1 MCQITPPQDAIAG
14 RLFQATIQTLE
25 LFGVY
30 LGRTLGLYKALHR
43 RGPMSARQLATAANI
58 AERYAREWLEQQAVA
73 GFLTVDQAPAGGAPE
88 DRVYRLPLE
97 YTGVL
102 VNDDDASHV
111 APFAHMVVGI
121 AGALPEV
128 VTAYRTGGGVSYERF
143 GPDFRHGQSG
153 INRPAFLHDLTH
165 HWLPAVPGLM
175 ARLES
180 RPGFRIAD
188 VGCGGGWAA
197 IGLAQAFPQA
207 DVRGYDLDEASIQD
221 AKRNAA
227 DKGVNVRF
235 STHDAAQLAGEGPF
249 DLVLLLETLHDMSR
263 PQEVLTALGAALAP
277 QGSIV
282 IADERVEETFVAP
295 GGEIERM
302 MYGWS
307 ISHCLPVSMSE
318 QPSAAI
324 GTAIRPGIVQK
335 LASDAGFASCEV
347 LPIQNELFRF
357 YELKKAA

>member
-1 MCQITPPQDAIAG
+1 MCQIIPPQDAIAE
-14 RLFQATIQTLE
+14 RLFNATIQTLE

-30 LGRTLGLYKALHR
+30 LGRTLGLYRALHR
-43 RGPMSARQLATAANI
+43 SGPLSPRQLAKTADI
-58 AERYAREWLEQQAVA
+58 AERYAQEWLEQQAVA
-73 GFLTVDQAPAGGAPE
+73 GFLTVDQDLPGSSPE
-88 DRVYRLPLE
+88 DRVYRLPAE
-97 YTGVL
+97 YVGVL
-102 VNDDDASHV
+102 VNDDDPSHV
-111 APFAHMVVGI
+111 APFAHMIVGI

-165 HWLPAVPGLM
+165 HWLPAVPGLIS
-175 ARLES
+175 RLQS

-207 DVRGYDLDEASIQD
+207 DVSGYDLDEASIHD
-221 AKRNAA
+221 AIRNAR
-227 DKGVNVRF
+227 DKKASVRF
-235 STHDAAQLAGEGPF
+235 STRDAGQMAAEGPF

-263 PQEVLTALGAALAP
+263 PREVLSALHQALAED
-277 QGSIV
+277 GSIV

-307 ISHCLPVSMSE
+307 ISHCLPVSMAE

-324 GTAIRPGIVQK
+324 GTAIRPGIVHQ
-335 LASDAGFASCEV
+335 LAADAGFASCTT
-347 LPIQNELFRF
+347 LPIENQLFRF